1 MWGTKK
7 RNKRQHSVKFSFL
20 SKPTTKLNSKTKK
33 RRNGKRNGKKNGKK
47 KSIKKRRY
55 TKKTKRSNK
64 QKRKIQRGKGKYSTI
79 VPSEYYD
86 VKNGVSHLLE
96 NGVSKFEGNVMPID
110 PNPIYQNYQVSKFDI
125 SPPSSLLQK

>member
-1 MWGTKK
+1 MRGTKK

-20 SKPTTKLNSKTKK
+20 SKTTTKLNSKTKK
-33 RRNGKRNGKKNGKK
+33 RRNGKK
-47 KSIKKRRY
+47 KSIKKRKY